1 MSSPPSTSPSPSTTE
16 ISKKGKLVK
25 PALIAKKMIF
35 YPACPPLLPS
45 RYRLKNLPSSRR
57 WTFLP
62 SYFAFL
68 LFLLFSL
75 SSFKKRSELTDL
87 FFVSVISNVAFNWRF
102 LLLFRTKY
110 IYILLWII
118 CIMKFFLHYQSSAK
132 ILRNN
137 IFKLI
142 TQFIVIIG
150 KRKRWNFFWEFFNL
164 KS

>member
-87 FFVSVISNVAFNWRF
+87 FFVSVISNVAFNRRF

-110 IYILLWII
+110 IYIYII
-118 CIMKFFLHYQSSAK
+118 MNYMYYEFFFALSEFCKNLEKRYFQTYNT
-132 ILRNN
+132 IY
-137 IFKLI
+137 IE
-142 TQFIVIIG
+142 
-150 KRKRWNFFWEFFNL
+150 KRKR
-164 KS
+164 